1 MFKRVASLGLV
12 LVLILFV
19 VSAGFAVIKGLE
31 KGKQSL
37 IKVGESITIPEGAE
51 IRSAVAIGGS
61 VTVYGQVLEDV
72 VAVGGSVYLKDSA
85 VVGGDVVAVG
95 GKIMKEPGAIT
106 KGDLVEVS
114 VGGLTPLLVFF
125 TKGGILRGVAL
136 FWLLNVIGFLV
147 LAAIL
152 VALFTPQLG
161 RISAC
166 LERDLLGNFF
176 VGMLIALLFV
186 PVIFFLIFTLIG
198 IILIPLIV
206 AILGAGWVLGYVGAS
221 HLLGKK
227 ILHAF
232 RVYGK
237 SMMVETLT
245 GIILLCLVG
254 LIPLGGTLLKIIVA
268 LCGLGAVYW
277 TRFGT
282 AL

>member
-1 MFKRVASLGLV
+1 MLKRAVSLGLV

-61 VTVYGQVLEDV
+61 ITVYGQVLEDV

-95 GKIMKEPGAIT
+95 GKIMREPGAIT
-106 KGDLVEVS
+106 RGDLVEVS
-114 VGGLTPLLVFF
+114 IGGLTPLVAYLA
-125 TKGGILRGVAL
+125 KGGILRGIAF
-136 FWLLNVIGFLV
+136 FWLLNIIGFIV
-147 LAAIL
+147 LAIIL

-161 RISAC
+161 RISSC
-166 LERDLLGNFF
+166 LEKDLLGNFM
-176 VGMLIALLFV
+176 VGLLVMILFF
-186 PVIFFLIFTLIG
+186 PVIFFLIFTLVG
-198 IILIPLIV
+198 IILIPLLV
-206 AILGAGWVLGYVGAS
+206 AVLGVGWVLGYVGAS

-227 ILHAF
+227 VLHAF
-232 RVYGK
+232 RIYGK

-245 GIILLCLVG
+245 GVILLCLAG

-282 AL
+282 AS